1 MLLVELEALPP
12 RWKLLSSHSILRFW
26 VSRAVLRS
34 EEQLE
39 NLMVSRR
46 LEVAGGGLC

>member
-1 MLLVELEALPP
+1 MLLEVLEALPP
-12 RWKLLSSHSILRFW
+12 RWKLLSNHSILLFW
-26 VSRAVLRS
+26 FSRVVLRS

-46 LEVAGGGLC
+46 EEVAGGGLC